1 MHEREQGMITGLVI
15 LLLVLTLG
23 FYVHRDARFPGSLAG
38 GMLGLSATA
47 LMLIPLVYLFVKRL
61 PWLKQGVTQ
70 AVSMRS
76 LLAIHM
82 YAGVLGPILGVL
94 HSGHTFNSP
103 LGISLTAMMIVVVLS
118 GFVGRYLMKT
128 MTTDMRQQQQLLAG
142 LRVAYDR
149 VAAELAQDAGQTAA
163 LRPFAG
169 FIGRLVAAFFV
180 DAGRAAAQPIP
191 AAARALRLA
200 ESMADLEYAV
210 KTHEVFKHAFGRWL
224 ACHIIISLLLY
235 LLLALHIWSAW
246 YFGLRWFL

>member
-1 MHEREQGMITGLVI
+1 MQEREQGMVTSLVV

-23 FYVHRDARFPGSLAG
+23 FYVHRDARFPGGLAG
-38 GMLGLSATA
+38 GVLGLAATA
-47 LMLIPLVYLFVKRL
+47 LMLIPLVYLCVKRIPL
-61 PWLKQGVTQ
+61 LKKGVTR

-103 LGISLTAMMIVVVLS
+103 LGISLTAMMIVVALS
-118 GFVGRYLMKT
+118 GFIGRYLMRRVSA
-128 MTTDMRQQQQLLAG
+128 DMRQQQQLLAG

-149 VAAELAQDAGQTAA
+149 VAAELTQDAGQTAA

-169 FIGRLVAAFFV
+169 FFGRLVAAFFV
-180 DAGRAAAQPIP
+180 GEGGAAAQPIP
-191 AAARALRLA
+191 AAVRALRLS

-210 KTHEVFKHAFGRWL
+210 KTHEMFKQVFGRWL
-224 ACHIIISLLLY
+224 ACHIIISLFLY
-235 LLLALHIWSAW
+235 MLLALHIWSAW
-246 YFGLRWFL
+246 YFGIRWLL

>member
-1 MHEREQGMITGLVI
+1 MQEREQGMVTGLVA

-38 GMLGLSATA
+38 GVLGLSATA
-47 LMLIPLVYLFVKRL
+47 LMLIPLAYLFVKRIL
-61 PWLKQGVTQ
+61 LLKKGVTR

-103 LGISLTAMMIVVVLS
+103 LGISLTAMMIVVALS
-118 GFVGRYLMKT
+118 GFIGRYLMRRVSA
-128 MTTDMRQQQQLLAG
+128 DMRQQQQLLAG
-142 LRVAYDR
+142 LRVAYDH
-149 VAAELAQDAGQTAA
+149 VAAELTQDAGQAAA
-163 LRPFAG
+163 LRPFSG
-169 FIGRLVAAFFV
+169 FFGRLVAAFFV
-180 DAGRAAAQPIP
+180 SQGGAAAQPIP

-210 KTHEVFKHAFGRWL
+210 KTHEVCKQVFGRWL

-235 LLLALHIWSAW
+235 MLLALHIWSAW
-246 YFGLRWFL
+246 YFGIRWLL